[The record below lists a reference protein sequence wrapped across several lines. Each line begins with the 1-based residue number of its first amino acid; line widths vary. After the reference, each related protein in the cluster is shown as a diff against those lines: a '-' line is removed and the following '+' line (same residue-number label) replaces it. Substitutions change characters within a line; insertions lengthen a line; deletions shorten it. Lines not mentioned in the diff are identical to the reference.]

1 MKKPVQRRLLHG
13 VEELR
18 WPRQAWIGINSAP
31 AITTILRL
39 RGWVAAD

>member
-1 MKKPVQRRLLHG
+1 MKKPAQRRLAARVGELH
-13 VEELR
+13 
-18 WPRQAWIGINSAP
+18 WPRQAWIGINRLP

>member
-1 MKKPVQRRLLHG
+1 LLHG
-13 VEELR
+13 FRLVVEQ
-18 WPRQAWIGINSAP
+18 PSRQGWTKHRINRLP